1 MSGRATR
8 LTPSSPRPPGH
19 RHACLRRR
27 TAAGAR
33 PHLHQPRRRA
43 AGFHTARQLARR
55 QGAPLFELRAAIHD
69 FESRGQPA
77 RAALID
83 TVRLLPADNVLP
95 ELAQP
100 ARYWFQPD
108 RRAGSHPGRRHGLR
122 RIETV
127 VPEGFNRPRERRV
140 LCFRANNGTNGP
152 HGRQAR
158 RRAAKCPLDVQLD
171 MKVRIL

>member
-1 MSGRATR
+1 MHVYDAPKCAGC
-8 LTPSSPRPPGH
+8 TPSTYTNLDAAPP
-19 RHACLRRR
+19 
-27 TAAGAR
+27 
-33 PHLHQPRRRA
+33 
-43 AGFHTARQLARR
+43 GFHTARQLAPARAR
-55 QGAPLFELRAAIHD
+55 LLDSVPPSMISSRAAT
-69 FESRGQPA
+69 A

-83 TVRLLPADNVLP
+83 TVRVLPADNVLP

-100 ARYWFQPD
+100 ARYWFRPD
-108 RRAGSHPGRRHGLR
+108 RKADGPSGRRHGLR

-158 RRAAKCPLDVQLD
+158 RGAAAKSQLKDVRLCC
-171 MKVRIL
+171 V